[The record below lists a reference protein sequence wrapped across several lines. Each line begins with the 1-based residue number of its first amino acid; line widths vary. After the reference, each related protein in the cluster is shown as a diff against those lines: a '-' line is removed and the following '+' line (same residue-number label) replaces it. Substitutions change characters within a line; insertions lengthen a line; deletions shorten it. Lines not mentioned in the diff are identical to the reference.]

1 MAIEKLKLYR
11 QTQQGQ
17 GRIAAFIR
25 RQGRSRTRTARRQTQ
40 QLKIFFFCAVDHFA
54 LAAHHWRSS
63 CSTPKY
69 THQSKMEKFLPNTSV
84 QPIKLHRLHRG
95 GFGIPIDEEHE
106 ELQEIHQNLSAMVQ
120 RRLRD
125 RMLDSSSDRSGLPHP
140 PAAFTRELDRSITM
154 SPRREHIT
162 GRCGT
167 RSSFSFAS
175 GQVGAQTLQ
184 TLCPTWSV
192 SSSLHN
198 DKSIVAPSTPQGRCT
213 MTRPHNRGTGR
224 QLRPKSAPTNLG
236 SRSGEHRR
244 NTTSSIVQETGE
256 DKKLLWMEGNLTLD
270 DSGRDIFHEFDR
282 YSMHRV
288 GCAAEEKSESKD
300 EKSDFLELEKILV
313 MLRSRDRENQIK
325 GIERLETFE
334 CTPAN
339 VGIFTQQ
346 GHLEALCALT
356 AVFLRQQQQKDA
368 LKEIGE
374 DIATLPGFRALHII
388 FRIGA
393 APGGFRATAT
403 AMVAL
408 AMTHYGVTSVSA
420 AQAATLVGDT
430 DLKLQKP
437 MVLPSVSDLLADEDD
452 PFNLAN
458 IDAQQKLRW
467 NPLSLNLQG
476 LPHGN
481 RLAVERVA
489 VGSNLWVYTMGRTK
503 KKEKL
508 FRTFVQLLP
517 TGSLFIGGKEQHV
530 SLTDVLQGSSTD
542 LDEAFRISADERAC
556 VFRVQ
561 AMPRDCALASCEPV
575 SLAFGTSSKEECDCW
590 VHGISVIIL
599 RHRSEMPT
607 S

>member
-1 MAIEKLKLYR
+1 
-11 QTQQGQ
+11 
-17 GRIAAFIR
+17 
-25 RQGRSRTRTARRQTQ
+25 
-40 QLKIFFFCAVDHFA
+40 
-54 LAAHHWRSS
+54 
-63 CSTPKY
+63 
-69 THQSKMEKFLPNTSV
+69 
-84 QPIKLHRLHRG
+84 
-95 GFGIPIDEEHE
+95 
-106 ELQEIHQNLSAMVQ
+106 
-120 RRLRD
+120 
-125 RMLDSSSDRSGLPHP
+125 
-140 PAAFTRELDRSITM
+140 
-154 SPRREHIT
+154 
-162 GRCGT
+162 
-167 RSSFSFAS
+167 
-175 GQVGAQTLQ
+175 
-184 TLCPTWSV
+184 
-192 SSSLHN
+192 
-198 DKSIVAPSTPQGRCT
+198 
-213 MTRPHNRGTGR
+213 
-224 QLRPKSAPTNLG
+224 
-236 SRSGEHRR
+236 
-244 NTTSSIVQETGE
+244 
-256 DKKLLWMEGNLTLD
+256 MEGNLTLD
-270 DSGRDIFHEFDR
+270 DSSRDTFQELDR
-282 YSMHRV
+282 YNMHRV
-288 GCAAEEKSESKD
+288 GCAAEEKSES
-300 EKSDFLELEKILV
+300 DFVELEKILV

-339 VGIFTQQ
+339 VQIFTQQ

-393 APGGFRATAT
+393 APGGFRAAAT

-408 AMTHYGVTSVSA
+408 AMTHHGVTSVSA

-430 DLKLQKP
+430 DLKLQEA
-437 MVLPSVSDLLADEDD
+437 MALPSVSDLLADEDD
-452 PFNLAN
+452 PFNLTN
-458 IDAQQKLRW
+458 MDAQQKLRW

-503 KKEKL
+503 RKEKS

-517 TGSLFIGGKEQHV
+517 TGSLFVGGKEQQV
-530 SLTDVLQGSSTD
+530 WLTDVLQGSSTD
-542 LDEAFRISADERAC
+542 LDEVFRISADERAC

-561 AMPRDCALASCEPV
+561 AMPRDCALASCEPL

-599 RHRSEMPT
+599 RHRSEMPI

>member
-1 MAIEKLKLYR
+1 
-11 QTQQGQ
+11 
-17 GRIAAFIR
+17 
-25 RQGRSRTRTARRQTQ
+25 
-40 QLKIFFFCAVDHFA
+40 
-54 LAAHHWRSS
+54 
-63 CSTPKY
+63 
-69 THQSKMEKFLPNTSV
+69 
-84 QPIKLHRLHRG
+84 
-95 GFGIPIDEEHE
+95 
-106 ELQEIHQNLSAMVQ
+106 
-120 RRLRD
+120 
-125 RMLDSSSDRSGLPHP
+125 
-140 PAAFTRELDRSITM
+140 
-154 SPRREHIT
+154 
-162 GRCGT
+162 
-167 RSSFSFAS
+167 
-175 GQVGAQTLQ
+175 
-184 TLCPTWSV
+184 
-192 SSSLHN
+192 
-198 DKSIVAPSTPQGRCT
+198 
-213 MTRPHNRGTGR
+213 
-224 QLRPKSAPTNLG
+224 
-236 SRSGEHRR
+236 
-244 NTTSSIVQETGE
+244 
-256 DKKLLWMEGNLTLD
+256 MEGSLTLD
-270 DSGRDIFHEFDR
+270 DSSRDIFQEFDR

-288 GCAAEEKSESKD
+288 GCAAEEKSE
-300 EKSDFLELEKILV
+300 SDFLELEKILV

-325 GIERLETFE
+325 GIERLETLE
-334 CTPAN
+334 CTPEN
-339 VGIFTQQ
+339 VRIFTQQ
-346 GHLEALCALT
+346 GHLEALFALT

-374 DIATLPGFRALHII
+374 DISTLPGFRALHII

-430 DLKLQKP
+430 DLKLQEA

-476 LPHGN
+476 LPHRN

-489 VGSNLWVYTMGRTK
+489 VGSNLWVYTLGRTK
-503 KKEKL
+503 KKEKS

-542 LDEAFRISADERAC
+542 LDEAFRISGDERAC

-561 AMPRDCALASCEPV
+561 AMPRDCALASCEPL
-575 SLAFGTSSKEECDCW
+575 SLAFGTSSKEECDSW

-599 RHRSEMPT
+599 RHRSEMPI

>member
-1 MAIEKLKLYR
+1 M
-11 QTQQGQ
+11 
-17 GRIAAFIR
+17 
-25 RQGRSRTRTARRQTQ
+25 
-40 QLKIFFFCAVDHFA
+40 IFFFCAVGYF
-54 LAAHHWRSS
+54 WSE
-63 CSTPKY
+63 
-69 THQSKMEKFLPNTSV
+69 MEKHTSV

-95 GFGIPIDEEHE
+95 GFGIPIDEEHD
-106 ELQEIHQNLSAMVQ
+106 ELQEIQQNLSAMVQ

-125 RMLDSSSDRSGLPHP
+125 RLLDISNDRGGLPHP
-140 PAAFTRELDRSITM
+140 PAAFTRVLDRSITM

-167 RSSFSFAS
+167 RSSISFTS

-184 TLCPTWSV
+184 TLCPTWSA
-192 SSSLHN
+192 SSSLRN

-334 CTPAN
+334 CNPTN
-339 VGIFTQQ
+339 VRIFTQQ

-408 AMTHYGVTSVSA
+408 MTHYGVTSVSA

-437 MVLPSVSDLLADEDD
+437 MSLPSVSDLLADEDD

-542 LDEAFRISADERAC
+542 LDEAFRISADDRAC

-561 AMPRDCALASCEPV
+561 AMPRDCALASCEPL

-599 RHRSEMPT
+599 RHRSEMPI